1 MGKCTFNELWL
12 EDGAFSS
19 WLKPVANNRY
29 QAYCTLCKKALEL
42 SSLGIKS
49 LRSHAKSEK
58 HKVAVKGLQ
67 RVQAISQFCSAPS
80 LPGPSTARDS
90 VCLVS
95 SATHSGF
102 GSTSTLKAEVLWVL
116 NTVTKHQSYKG
127 NDDIAELFRTMFPD
141 SDIAKT
147 FTCGKDKTS
156 YITRFGLAEYIK
168 KDLVSKVS
176 GPYVL
181 MFDESL
187 NHTSKKKQL
196 DIHVRFW
203 DDDKVHSRY
212 LGSHFIGH
220 ATAQDLLKHFKVSN

>member
-1 MGKCTFNELWL
+1 MAKCTFNGLWL

-49 LRSHAKSEK
+49 LQSHVKSEK

-67 RVQAISQFCSAPS
+67 WVQAINQFCSAPS
-80 LPGPSTARDS
+80 LTLPGPSTARDS
-90 VCLVS
+90 VCLAS

-102 GSTSTLKAEVLWVL
+102 RSTSTLKAEILWVL

-127 NDDIAELFRTMFPD
+127 NEDIAELFRAMFPD

-147 FTCGKDKTS
+147 LTCGKDKTS

-181 MFDESL
+181 MFDETIY
-187 NHTSKKKQL
+187 NC
-196 DIHVRFW
+196 
-203 DDDKVHSRY
+203 
-212 LGSHFIGH
+212 
-220 ATAQDLLKHFKVSN
+220 